1 LQVNN
6 YKKLKLENDIKD
18 EGCKILNE
26 ILLENK
32 TIEKLRCNLLKIIKG
47 NKISSIGLLN
57 MKESLMKNKILK
69 EICINVNNDQTN
81 ILNNEFHL
89 VYKLLKLT
97 KNKLNLNFS
106 NNIYFKSDD
115 ILLKLNFL
123 KCFIDEI
130 DHLFFSFHHF
140 DFIII
145 FLY

>member
-1 LQVNN
+1 
-6 YKKLKLENDIKD
+6 
-18 EGCKILNE
+18 
-26 ILLENK
+26 
-32 TIEKLRCNLLKIIKG
+32 
-47 NKISSIGLLN
+47 
-57 MKESLMKNKILK
+57 MKESLMKIKILK
-69 EICINVNNDQTN
+69 GICINVNNDQTN

-130 DHLFFSFHHF
+130 DHLFFNFHNFDLIFIFQKIKISFKI
-140 DFIII
+140 DLNI
-145 FLY
+145 FPPKK